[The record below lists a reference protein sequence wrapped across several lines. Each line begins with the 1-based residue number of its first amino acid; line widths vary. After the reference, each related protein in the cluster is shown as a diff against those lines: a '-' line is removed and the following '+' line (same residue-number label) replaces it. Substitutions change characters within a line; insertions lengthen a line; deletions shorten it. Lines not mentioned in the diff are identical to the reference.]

1 MKQPMLS
8 NNNQKIITQ
17 ASKSQTLTQEMTI
30 NNNRTISKI
39 HKMTNR
45 QIKIQNKINN
55 NRFREKMKSS
65 NKKKKKNKCDIYED
79 IIMK

>member
-30 NNNRTISKI
+30 NNNRTINKI

>member
-1 MKQPMLS
+1 MLS

-17 ASKSQTLTQEMTI
+17 ASKFQTLTQEMTI
-30 NNNRTISKI
+30 NNNRTINKI

-45 QIKIQNKINN
+45 QIKIYNKINN
-55 NRFREKMKSS
+55 NRFKEKMKSS
-65 NKKKKKNKCDIYED
+65 NKKKKKNKNKCDIYED